1 VTRVVGRA
9 KSNAMTNANDNDRQP
24 DPLGAY
30 ILEQA
35 GQAEPPTPADVAR
48 GFAGGRVK
56 PKDGPDAWRRYLN
69 PVKQQI
75 LHMARAGQIDI
86 LRNGKKVDPNEARGV
101 TRIRLAD
108 PI

>member
-1 VTRVVGRA
+1 
-9 KSNAMTNANDNDRQP
+9 MTNANDNERQE
-24 DPLGAY
+24 DPLVAY
-30 ILEQA
+30 ILERA
-35 GQAEPPTPADVAR
+35 GQDDPPTPADIAR
-48 GFAGGRVK
+48 GFAVGRVK

-75 LHMARAGQIDI
+75 LHLARAGRIDV
-86 LRNGKKVDPNEARGV
+86 LRNGQKVDPAEARGV

>member
-1 VTRVVGRA
+1 M
-9 KSNAMTNANDNDRQP
+9 SDQNDQDRPP
-24 DPLGAY
+24 DPLVEF

-35 GQAEPPTPADVAR
+35 SGDQPPTPVDIAR
-48 GFAGGRVK
+48 GFAVGRVK

-75 LHMARAGQIDI
+75 LHLARAGMIDV
-86 LRNGKKVDPNEARGV
+86 LRNGKKVDPDEARGV